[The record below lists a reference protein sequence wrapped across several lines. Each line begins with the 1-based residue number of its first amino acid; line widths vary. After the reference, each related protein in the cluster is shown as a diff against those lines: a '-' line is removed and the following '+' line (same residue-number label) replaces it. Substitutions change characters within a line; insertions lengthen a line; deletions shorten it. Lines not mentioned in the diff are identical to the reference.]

1 MSSEEKE
8 KAKLVENLL
17 RQGTSR
23 EDLEKVY
30 QSLRARGYGEEEAR
44 RRSGAA
50 IERVRTQR
58 DLNERRRET
67 AARSKAAGRP
77 VDGSVAPR
85 GRAEGMT
92 EEGAVGRRAV
102 DWLPEVPLWLR
113 RRINRYA
120 YTNGFLITRLAERFD
135 DFMCTFDRNR
145 GDYASRGF
153 LRLLAEERG
162 WRGRSPLQLS
172 LIDDLDALRESARR
186 LLGRGP
192 LLPRPG
198 GRDTEAARGD
208 EVAKFLRSRE
218 PFALEFLGIFMQ
230 QHDMLRR
237 GLEHLGR
244 GFRAGKRT
252 LVSDLARVVKDG
264 CRLIIASGSLER
276 DKLET
281 LLTVVREANLA
292 AHPGERA
299 AAEVAEA
306 VTLFRTAYKNLQRYS
321 HEMYPALL
329 KMIASFY
336 QEGDPNPA
344 KRTRI
349 LDFLQLTEQE
359 ILTWEG
365 WQRRMREMMENAMK
379 ERQEKELALLEQEK
393 EENFS
398 ARFEG
403 TLATLASLFPDSGIE
418 RIEQGEFV
426 LPWFAN
432 RVFTRNSLFQTRAA
446 DLEYLASGDPMGLV
460 IVLHSILDDLLF
472 SLEPY
477 TLEQILGVEG
487 VAASIVGA
495 REEWHEAYRRL
506 FEPYLDE
513 IRDYARE
520 SEGDPRFAKLFR
532 EGARARGIEEEVN
545 QLRNRAIRHFGHVIL
560 ERGRND
566 GPNLF
571 ELAARISVMLAHAGA
586 VINQST
592 ISAADPV
599 RLQTMEA
606 LATNPIVDYETRS
619 HPGSTEY
626 RPITRQIRRWIE
638 ARFRESVRNIPQK
651 AQVAFLDVLRGT
663 AELYDSL
670 LNSEQSFLARAG
682 HGVILSSADDHDAWA
697 REKGE
702 RGRDSFESLQATL
715 KEEFPGQ
722 YVDALTGLKNKDYFL
737 NDLPRRLQ
745 KLRAQ
750 GKPLSLL
757 MVDIDHFKWVNDEL
771 GHPRGDEILK
781 STAAVLLD
789 NIREGDLAVRY
800 GGEEMLVAVP
810 SDLHTAIVLAE
821 RLRYAMET
829 SIRDREGLRDLKKLG
844 EAHQQPCGTLS
855 IGVADVTDVP
865 DLAKAVD
872 RVDKALYAAKR
883 TRNLVVF
890 ADPARTRRQGPPF
903 STYEEYRLRSARGS

>member
-17 RQGTSR
+17 RQGTSK
-23 EDLEKVY
+23 EDIEKVY

-44 RRSGAA
+44 RRSSAA
-50 IERVRTQR
+50 VDRVRAQR
-58 DLNERRRET
+58 DLGERRRES
-67 AARSKAAGRP
+67 AARAEAAGRP
-77 VDGSVAPR
+77 GDGMGGEWGQVP
-85 GRAEGMT
+85 GTIQPVEL
-92 EEGAVGRRAV
+92 GRRAV

-135 DFMCTFDRNR
+135 DFMCTFDRTR
-145 GDYASRGF
+145 GDFASRGF
-153 LRLLAEERG
+153 LRLLAEEKDYRG
-162 WRGRSPLQLS
+162 VSPLQLS
-172 LIDDLDALRESARR
+172 FIDNLDALRDSARR

-192 LLPRPG
+192 ILPRSG
-198 GRDTEAARGD
+198 GREKEATRGE
-208 EVAKFLRSRE
+208 EVVKILRARE
-218 PFALEFLGIFMQ
+218 PFAVEFLGAFTQ

-237 GLEHLGR
+237 GLEYLGTNA
-244 GFRAGKRT
+244 RAGRRV

-264 CRLIIASGSLER
+264 CRLVIANGSVER
-276 DKLET
+276 DRLGA
-281 LLTVVREANLA
+281 LLMVVQEANDE
-292 AHPGERA
+292 AHPGARA
-299 AAEVAEA
+299 TAEVAAA
-306 VTLFRTAYKNLQRYS
+306 VILFRAAYQNLQRYG

-336 QEGDPNPA
+336 EEGDPNPA

-349 LDFLQLTEQE
+349 LDFLQLTEEE

-365 WQRRMREMMENAMK
+365 WQRRMQELMEKARREL
-379 ERQEKELALLEQEK
+379 QEKELARLEQEK
-393 EENFS
+393 EENFGV
-398 ARFEG
+398 RFEG
-403 TLATLASLFPDSGIE
+403 TLSTLASLFPDSGIE

-432 RVFTRNSLFQTRAA
+432 RVFTRNPLFQTRAG
-446 DLEYLASGDPMGLV
+446 DLECLSSGDPMGLV

-477 TLEQILGVEG
+477 TLEQLLGVEG
-487 VAASIVGA
+487 VAVSFIGA

-513 IRDYARE
+513 IRDYTRE

-532 EGARARGIEEEVN
+532 EGLRARAIEEAVN
-545 QLRNRAIRHFGHVIL
+545 QLRNRAIKYFGHVIM
-560 ERGRND
+560 ERVRHE
-566 GPNLF
+566 GPKVF
-571 ELAARISVMLAHAGA
+571 ELAARISAMLARAGA
-586 VINQST
+586 VINQAT
-592 ISAADPV
+592 IAAGDPV
-599 RLQTMEA
+599 RMRTAED
-606 LATNPIVDYETRS
+606 LAVHPVVDYAARS
-619 HPGSTEY
+619 HPGSMEY

-638 ARFRESVRNIPQK
+638 ARFRESVRDIPQK
-651 AQVAFLDVLRGT
+651 AQVAFMDILRGT
-663 AELYDSL
+663 AELYDYL
-670 LNSEQSFLARAG
+670 LNSQRSFLAHAG
-682 HGVILSSADDHDAWA
+682 HGIILSSADDHDAWA
-697 REKGE
+697 RERGE

-722 YVDALTGLKNKDYFL
+722 FVDALTGLKNKDYFL
-737 NDLPRRLQ
+737 NELPRRVQ
-745 KLRAQ
+745 KLKAQ

-757 MVDIDHFKWVNDEL
+757 MIDIDHFKWVNDEM
-771 GHPRGDEILK
+771 GHPRGDEVLK
-781 STAAVLLD
+781 GTAGVLLD

-800 GGEEMLVAVP
+800 GGEEMLVVVP
-810 SDLHTAIVLAE
+810 SDLHTGIVLAE
-821 RLRYAMET
+821 RLRYAQEMG
-829 SIRDREGLRDLKKLG
+829 IRDREGLRDLKRVG

-855 IGVADVTDVP
+855 IGVADVTDAP

-872 RVDKALYAAKR
+872 RVDKALYVAKR

-890 ADPARTRRQGPPF
+890 MDPAKSDRQGQPF

>member
-8 KAKLVENLL
+8 KAKLVESLL
-17 RQGTSR
+17 RQGTSK
-23 EDLEKVY
+23 EDIEKVY

-50 IERVRTQR
+50 VERARTQR
-58 DLNERRRET
+58 GLNERRRDT
-67 AARSKAAGRP
+67 AVRYGSAGRP
-77 VDGSVAPR
+77 VDGSRDPLGPAD
-85 GRAEGMT
+85 GMI
-92 EEGAVGRRAV
+92 EEGAIGRRAV
-102 DWLPEVPLWLR
+102 DWLPDVPLWLR

-120 YTNGFLITRLAERFD
+120 YTNGFLITRLGERFD
-135 DFMCTFDRNR
+135 DFMCTFDRSR

-153 LRLLAEERG
+153 LRLLAEEKG
-162 WRGRSPLQLS
+162 WRGQSPLQLS
-172 LIDDLDALRESARR
+172 FIDNLDALRESARR

-192 LLPRPG
+192 LLTRPA
-198 GRDTEAARGD
+198 GRDKEAARGD
-208 EVAKFLRSRE
+208 EVTKFLRERE
-218 PFALEFLGIFMQ
+218 PFALEFLGVFMR

-237 GLEHLGR
+237 GLEFLGT
-244 GFRAGKRT
+244 GLRAGKRT
-252 LVSDLARVVKDG
+252 LVSDMARVVKDG
-264 CRLIIASGSLER
+264 CRLIVASGSIER

-281 LLTVVREANLA
+281 LLAVVHEANLA

-299 AAEVAEA
+299 AAEVTEA
-306 VTLFRTAYKNLQRYS
+306 AALFRAAYQNLQRYS
-321 HEMYPALL
+321 HEMYPAVL

-336 QEGDPNPA
+336 EEGDPNPA

-349 LDFLQLTEQE
+349 LDFLQLTEEE

-365 WQRRMREMMENAMK
+365 WQRRVLELMEKAMK
-379 ERQEKELALLEQEK
+379 ERQEKELARLEQEK

-432 RVFTRNSLFQTRAA
+432 RVFTRNSLFQARAA
-446 DLEYLASGDPMGLV
+446 DLECLSSGDPMGLV

-477 TLEQILGVEG
+477 TLEQILGAEG
-487 VAASIVGA
+487 VAASFIGA

-513 IRDYARE
+513 IRDYTRE

-532 EGARARGIEEEVN
+532 EGLRARGIEEAVN
-545 QLRNRAIRHFGHVIL
+545 QLRNRAIRHFGHLIM
-560 ERGRND
+560 ERGRHD
-566 GPNLF
+566 GPKVH
-571 ELAARISVMLAHAGA
+571 ELAARVSAMLSRAGV
-586 VINQST
+586 VINQAT
-592 ISAADPV
+592 ISASDPV
-599 RLQTMEA
+599 RLRTAED
-606 LATNPIVDYETRS
+606 LAAHPVVDYVARS

-638 ARFRESVRNIPQK
+638 ARFRESVRDIPQK
-651 AQVAFLDVLRGT
+651 AQVAFMDILRGT
-663 AELYDSL
+663 AELYDYL
-670 LNSEQSFLARAG
+670 LNSQESFLAHAG
-682 HGVILSSADDHDAWA
+682 HGIVLSSADDHDAWA
-697 REKGE
+697 RERGE

-737 NDLPRRLQ
+737 NELPRRLQ

-757 MVDIDHFKWVNDEL
+757 MIDIDHFKWINDDR

-781 STAAVLLD
+781 LTAGILLD

-800 GGEEMLVAVP
+800 GGEEMLVVVP
-810 SDLHTAIVLAE
+810 SDLHTGIVLAE
-821 RLRYAMET
+821 RLRYAVET
-829 SIRDREGLRDLKKLG
+829 GIRDREGLRDVKKVG
-844 EAHQQPCGTLS
+844 ETHQQPCGTLS
-855 IGVADVTDVP
+855 IGVADVTHVP

-872 RVDKALYAAKR
+872 RVDKALYTAKR
-883 TRNLVVF
+883 TRNVVVF
-890 ADPARTRRQGPPF
+890 ADPAKNDRKGPPF
-903 STYEEYRLRSARGS
+903 STYEEYRLRSARGA